1 MGPQINHHQELLAT
15 WRALGGTE
23 ANSGWQVIPI
33 SPDGPCRFLA
43 GRHFPGNEESLLVGF
58 TTMRVLPA
66 INLPQGRGFH
76 VGKVSLSGREADRT
90 WVALSRED
98 SGSLELFTMMATDV
112 ITTIQRYPKVN
123 EERIFDLF
131 LSRIRAWQNFM
142 RENRDHMLSPEAE
155 VGLYGELYFL
165 QSLIMAGLPAN
176 TAVEGWEGPLDGI
189 QDFSFGTGA
198 IEVKSTVAMG
208 TFPAKIGSLEQL
220 DDSLIR
226 PIFLAGIRLE
236 LSAYGETLPERAAS
250 VHNCLRG
257 DSAAQSMLEDKLLRA
272 GLLPGAEDRYT
283 RKFNHLDTRL
293 LLITE
298 GFPRLTRGN
307 IANEIRR
314 AHYEIDL
321 DLISSQNIDMSS
333 VMTELGMI

>member
-23 ANSGWQVIPI
+23 SNSGWQVIPI

-58 TTMRVLPA
+58 TAMRIPTA

-76 VGKVSLSGREADRT
+76 VGTVSLSGREADRT

-98 SGSLELFTMMATDV
+98 SGSLDLFTMMATDV
-112 ITTIQRYPKVN
+112 ITTIQRYPKAD

-142 RENRDHMLSPEAE
+142 RENREHILSAEAE
-155 VGLYGELYFL
+155 VGLFGELHFL
-165 QSLIMAGLPAN
+165 HGLLMAGLPAS
-176 TAVEGWEGPLDGI
+176 TAVEGWQGPLDGI

-198 IEVKSTVAMG
+198 IEVKSTVAAG
-208 TFPAKIGSLEQL
+208 GFPAKIGSLEQL

-226 PIFLAGIRLE
+226 PLFLAGIRLE
-236 LSAYGETLPERAAS
+236 LSVYGETLPERAAS
-250 VHNCLRG
+250 VHNCLAG
-257 DSAAQSMLEDKLLRA
+257 DSAAQSMLGDRLLRA

-307 IANEIRR
+307 IANEIRT

-321 DLISSQNIDMSS
+321 DLISSQNMGMLH